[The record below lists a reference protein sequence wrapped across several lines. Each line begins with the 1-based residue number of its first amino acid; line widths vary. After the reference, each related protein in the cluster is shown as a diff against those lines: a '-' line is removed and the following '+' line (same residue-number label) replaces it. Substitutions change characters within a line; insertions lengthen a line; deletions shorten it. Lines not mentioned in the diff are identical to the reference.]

1 MDAVLRVIRPV
12 LLLMLSMVLS
22 GCLDES
28 KTKVQIA
35 APLKTRNE
43 ALDDIE
49 SKLGCAGLK
58 HELQSH
64 IAEARKLKAALAAE
78 ENKPPPT
85 IERMIKRSAGAEG
98 HGTIA
103 FDKLKKERE
112 RMVGINARLEKRGC
126 GTVDIDRTLAE

>member
-64 IAEARKLKAALAAE
+64 VAEAKKLKAALAAE

-85 IERMIKRSAGAEG
+85 IERIGGSGRPG
-98 HGTIA
+98 H
-103 FDKLKKERE
+103 DCLR
-112 RMVGINARLEKRGC
+112 
-126 GTVDIDRTLAE
+126 